1 MNNAEII
8 KLIESSN
15 SRLFK
20 ENIILEQMK
29 LQNNILFSGLSLAYN
44 KLLTFGVKQLP
55 ISDNDGTG
63 INWLEFKELCDQL
76 IN

>member
-1 MNNAEII
+1 MNNSEII

-29 LQNNILFSGLSLAYN
+29 AGNDDFFKLTFAYN

-55 ISDNDGTG
+55 LSDNNGQGLGWT
-63 INWLEFKELCDQL
+63 EFSDS
-76 IN
+76 

>member
-8 KLIESSN
+8 RLIESSN

-29 LQNNILFSGLSLAYN
+29 LQNNILFSGLSLAFN
-44 KLLTFGVKQLP
+44 KLLTFGVKKASNL
-55 ISDNDGTG
+55 
-63 INWLEFKELCDQL
+63 
-76 IN
+76 